1 MLFWCKNSGTA
12 GIDIHELTIF
22 FTVFVMLQLWNL
34 FNAKSFG
41 SNHSAFHRIYADR
54 GMLLVLLLILV
65 GQWLIVSFGG
75 KMFRTVPLTW
85 QEWGMIIAV
94 TSLVLWIGELYR
106 LLRNQF

>member
-1 MLFWCKNSGTA
+1 
-12 GIDIHELTIF
+12 
-22 FTVFVMLQLWNL
+22 
-34 FNAKSFG
+34 
-41 SNHSAFHRIYADR
+41 
-54 GMLLVLLLILV
+54 MLLVLLLILV